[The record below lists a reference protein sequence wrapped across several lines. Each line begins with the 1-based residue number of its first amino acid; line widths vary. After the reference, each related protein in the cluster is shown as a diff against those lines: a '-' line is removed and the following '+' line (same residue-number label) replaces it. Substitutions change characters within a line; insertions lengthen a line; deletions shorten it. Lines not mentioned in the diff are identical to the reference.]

1 MKYPDQPAVDAK
13 IDDLFA
19 FRKISS
25 LMTFADP
32 KPDAEW
38 VGHLRHLQYV
48 IYLLDAYLEGEWKLD
63 PAERQLR
70 WEDIRN
76 ALAAL
81 GHEGKKAR
89 RLLQEIKAYERV
101 ELDCRKD
108 RWPTRI
114 GMKTFYTTKSCD
126 VRLMRRLLYLFS
138 PSLGDHWEE
147 KGWRY
152 FDRVAEVH
160 DDISDLLEDLETW
173 NANRFLVSLLRDGIP
188 DTRKQYEHFIQ
199 KTARQSEKAFAG
211 FAEGDANLQV
221 AALTQEMC
229 DLTLSLLHSTL
240 EGLDPNRLGDSWLLG
255 KMK

>member
-1 MKYPDQPAVDAK
+1 MKYPDRQAVEAK
-13 IDDLFA
+13 IDELFA

-25 LMTFADP
+25 LMQFAEP
-32 KPDAEW
+32 KPDADW
-38 VGHLRHLQYV
+38 VGHLRHLQYT

-63 PAERQLR
+63 PAERKER
-70 WEDIRN
+70 WSDIRN
-76 ALAAL
+76 ALATF
-81 GHEGKKAR
+81 GYTGKRAHR
-89 RLLQEIKAYERV
+89 QLREIRAYERV

-126 VRLMRRLLYLFS
+126 VRLMRHLLYRFA

-173 NANRFLVSLLRDGIP
+173 NANRFLVSLLRNGIP
-188 DTRKQYEHFIQ
+188 ETRKYYASFI
-199 KTARQSEKAFAG
+199 KKSARQSEKAFSG
-211 FAEGDANLQV
+211 FPEGDANLQV
-221 AALTQEMC
+221 AALTHAMC
-229 DLTLSLLHSTL
+229 EQTLSLLDSTL
-240 EGLDPNRLGDSWLLG
+240 DQFDPNCLGDSWMLG